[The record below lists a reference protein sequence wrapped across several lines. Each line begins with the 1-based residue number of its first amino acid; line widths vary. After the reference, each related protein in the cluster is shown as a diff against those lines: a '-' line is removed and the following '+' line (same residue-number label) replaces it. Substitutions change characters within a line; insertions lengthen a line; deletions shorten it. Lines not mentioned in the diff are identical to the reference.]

1 LGVNGGFGQVLNTR
15 WASRMEIG
23 LGPGAKSDV
32 GFAEGG
38 SVEGIKTGGQLNR
51 QRRLDGLLMSHRHM
65 LLVDLYLC
73 ISKVGRV
80 N

>member
-1 LGVNGGFGQVLNTR
+1 
-15 WASRMEIG
+15 MEDG
-23 LGPGAKSDV
+23 LVPGAKSDV
-32 GFAEGG
+32 GFAEGA
-38 SVEGIKTGGQLNR
+38 SVEVMKTGGQLNR
-51 QRRLDGLLMSHRHM
+51 QGPSEGLLLSYHHM

>member
-1 LGVNGGFGQVLNTR
+1 VKGGFGQVLNTR
-15 WASRMEIG
+15 WASRMEDG

-32 GFAEGG
+32 GFAEVG
-38 SVEGIKTGGQLNR
+38 SVEGMKTGGQLNR
-51 QRRLDGLLMSHRHM
+51 QRRLEGPLLSHHHM

>member
-1 LGVNGGFGQVLNTR
+1 
-15 WASRMEIG
+15 MEDG
-23 LGPGAKSDV
+23 LGQGAKSDV

-38 SVEGIKTGGQLNR
+38 SVEGIKTDGQLNR
-51 QRRLDGLLMSHRHM
+51 QRRLDGLLMSHRQM